1 MTRWLSSWLP
11 RTLAAQ
17 LIVTTVI
24 AVILSNF
31 AVAAWFTATHNRL
44 IRAQLMDRVVD
55 RAASAAGLLD
65 SIAPSERQRV
75 TNTMSAGP
83 WRFELTTRRPG
94 AAVMTSVEAGL
105 AARVRADLPAA
116 SRHGLVTVRI
126 LHGSDLRAHPGRLR
140 RLGHPR
146 RLPARV
152 MRITIPLN
160 NDRRLVTTFLLH
172 AGPPWPLAFVYG
184 VLVAVLSAAVVAAFA
199 IRRVARPLSQLT
211 SAASMVA
218 HGGEAPR
225 LEESGPQDMRRAAQA
240 FNAMTE
246 QVRRM
251 LESQRQ
257 LLSAV
262 GHDLRTPL
270 TAMRISTEF
279 IDDDEVRERIEKNLD
294 ELRALT
300 DAVLSAARGA
310 GWEKRRRIDLAAL
323 VESVCADLEDMGLAV
338 SCHQHAAMTV
348 LCRPNEVRRAVRNL
362 LENAVTYGGSA
373 ELSLS
378 EENGMAAVRIDD
390 HGPGISPQDLER
402 VFEPFVRLEDS
413 RSHETGGAGLGLT
426 LVKTI
431 AEGHG
436 GSITL
441 QNRPQGGLSAILRLP
456 REAEA
461 A

>member
-1 MTRWLSSWLP
+1 MTRWLSALLP

-24 AVILSNF
+24 AVVLSNF
-31 AVAAWFTATHNRL
+31 AVAAWLTATHNRL

-55 RAASAAGLLD
+55 RATSAAGLLD
-65 SIAPSERQRV
+65 SIPASERRRV
-75 TNTMSAGP
+75 SYTMSSGP
-83 WRFELTTRRPG
+83 WRFQLTTQRPRPS
-94 AAVMTSVEAGL
+94 VMTSLEASV
-105 AARVRADLPAA
+105 AARVRTELPIA
-116 SRHGLVTVRI
+116 SRHGSVNVRI
-126 LHGSDLRAHPGRLR
+126 LRGSDLRAHPTGVGLIR
-140 RLGHPR
+140 HPR
-146 RLPARV
+146 RVPARV
-152 MRITIPLN
+152 MRITIPL
-160 NDRRLVTTFLLH
+160 DDGSRLVTTFLLH

-199 IRRVARPLSQLT
+199 VRRVARPLSQLT

-225 LEESGPQDMRRAAQA
+225 LDEVGPQDMRRAAQA
-240 FNAMTE
+240 FNAMTD

-338 SCHQHAAMTV
+338 SFNPHPAMTV
-348 LCRPNEVRRAVRNL
+348 LCRPDEIRRAVRNL
-362 LENAVTYGGSA
+362 LENAVTYGGCA

-378 EENGMAAVRIDD
+378 EDNGMAVVRIDD
-390 HGPGISPQDLER
+390 RGPGIAPQELDR

-436 GSITL
+436 GSVTL
-441 QNRPQGGLSAILRLP
+441 QNRPQGGLSAILHLP

>member
-1 MTRWLSSWLP
+1 MTRLLSSWMP

-24 AVILSNF
+24 AVIVSNF
-31 AVAAWFTATHNRL
+31 AVAAWLTATHNRL
-44 IRAQLMDRVVD
+44 IRAQLMDRIVD

-65 SIAPSERQRV
+65 SIAPSERRRV
-75 TNTMSAGP
+75 TTTMSAGP
-83 WRFELTTRRPG
+83 WRFELTTRRP
-94 AAVMTSVEAGL
+94 ASAVMTSVEAGL

-116 SRHGLVTVRI
+116 SRRGPVTVRI
-126 LHGSDLRAHPGRLR
+126 LHGSALRAHSGRLGR
-140 RLGHPR
+140 V
-146 RLPARV
+146 PARV
-152 MRITIPLN
+152 MRITIPLKG
-160 NDRRLVTTFLLH
+160 DIRLVTTFLMH
-172 AGPPWPLAFVYG
+172 SGPPWPLAFVYG

-225 LEESGPQDMRRAAQA
+225 LEEAGPQDMRRAAQA
-240 FNAMTE
+240 FNAMTD

-294 ELRALT
+294 ELRVLT
-300 DAVLSAARGA
+300 EAVLSAARGA

-323 VESVCADLEDMGLAV
+323 VESVCADLEDMGLSV
-338 SCHQHAAMTV
+338 SCRQHAAMTV
-348 LCRPNEVRRAVRNL
+348 LCRPNEIRRAVRNL

-378 EENGMAAVRIDD
+378 EENGMATVRIDD
-390 HGPGISPQDLER
+390 EGPGIAAPELDR

-413 RSHETGGAGLGLT
+413 RSQETGGAGLGLT

>member
-1 MTRWLSSWLP
+1 
-11 RTLAAQ
+11 
-17 LIVTTVI
+17 
-24 AVILSNF
+24 
-31 AVAAWFTATHNRL
+31 
-44 IRAQLMDRVVD
+44 
-55 RAASAAGLLD
+55 
-65 SIAPSERQRV
+65 
-75 TNTMSAGP
+75 
-83 WRFELTTRRPG
+83 
-94 AAVMTSVEAGL
+94 MTSFEASL
-105 AARVRADLPAA
+105 AARVRAELPVA
-116 SRHGLVTVRI
+116 SGHGTVTVRI
-126 LHGSDLRAHPGRLR
+126 LRGSDPRAHPSRLAR
-140 RLGHPR
+140 ISHPR
-146 RLPARV
+146 RVPARV
-152 MRITIPLN
+152 IRITIPLN
-160 NDRRLVTTFLLH
+160 GGRRLITTFLLH

-184 VLVAVLSAAVVAAFA
+184 VLVAVLSAAAVAAFA
-199 IRRVARPLSQLT
+199 VRRVARPLSQLT

-225 LEESGPQDMRRAAQA
+225 LDEVGPQDMRRAAQA
-240 FNAMTE
+240 FNAMTD

-262 GHDLRTPL
+262 GHDLKTPL
-270 TAMRISTEF
+270 TAMRIYTEF
-279 IDDDEVRERIEKNLD
+279 IDDDEVRERIERNLE

-338 SCHQHAAMTV
+338 SFHPHAAMTV
-348 LCRPNEVRRAVRNL
+348 LCRPDEVRRAVRNL

-373 ELSLS
+373 ELSLG
-378 EENGMAAVRIDD
+378 EEDGMAVIRIDD
-390 HGPGISPQDLER
+390 HGSGIEPHELDR
-402 VFEPFVRLEDS
+402 VFEPFVRLEGS